1 MKTNAK
7 EYLGDVGFKRIN
19 EMFGLADAFCRA
31 VDLDNLLSR
40 KEKVS
45 IKSKC
50 GFTIQVVD
58 RREQYEKRKK
68 RAELAG
74 IGF

>member
-31 VDLDNLLSR
+31 IDLDNLLSR
-40 KEKVS
+40 KEKAN
-45 IKSKC
+45 IKNRN
-50 GFTIQVVD
+50 GFAIQVVD
-58 RREQYEKRKK
+58 RRKQYKERKK
-68 RAELAG
+68 RAELSG
-74 IGF
+74 MGF